1 MSKSKDKSI
10 FDTIYYGVRKETIM
24 TTMISEI
31 YDAFI
36 SAGVDKEKARKAA
49 EAVAEHEKRFD
60 HIDRELVALKWM
72 MGVMITGIVSLILK
86 TFFI

>member
-1 MSKSKDKSI
+1 
-10 FDTIYYGVRKETIM
+10 M

-36 SAGVDKEKARKAA
+36 SAGADEEKARKAA

-60 HIDRELVALKWM
+60 HIDKELLVLKWM
-72 MGVMITGIVSLILK
+72 MGVMIAGVISLILK
-86 TFFI
+86 AFFT

>member
-1 MSKSKDKSI
+1 
-10 FDTIYYGVRKETIM
+10 M

-36 SAGVDKEKARKAA
+36 SAGADEDKARKAA

-60 HIDRELVALKWM
+60 HIDRELAVLKWM
-72 MGVMITGIVSLILK
+72 MGVMIAGIVSLILK
-86 TFFI
+86 AFLL